1 MSIELHTCLPY
12 LQQHMFTLFTTTH
25 AYLIYN
31 NTCLPYLQQHMLTLF
46 TTTHVYLIYNNT
58 CLLYLQQHIFTLF
71 TTTLSKP
78 LKLGVDIYLHVES
91 TYTIASYQKE

>member
-1 MSIELHTCLPY
+1 
-12 LQQHMFTLFTTTH
+12 MFILFTTTH

-31 NTCLPYLQQHMLTLF
+31 NTCLPYLQQDMLTLF
-46 TTTHVYLIYNNT
+46 TTTHAYLIYNNK

-78 LKLGVDIYLHVES
+78 LKLGVDIYLHVEN
-91 TYTIASYQKE
+91 TYMIGSYQKE